1 MAECEDPEL
10 IFSQE
15 NMKITRSR
23 SEARG
28 RLVEWTYMIKNWG
41 KGRRLEE
48 ENPLNLGLRIFG
60 DLI

>member
-10 IFSQE
+10 LFSQG

-23 SEARG
+23 SEATG

-48 ENPLNLGLRIFG
+48 ENP
-60 DLI
+60 